1 MTADAVVVVF
11 ISLVVVDVDAADSYF
26 PPVPEVAL
34 ILVED
39 CCSLADY
46 YGQIVCLNL
55 SFFNSRETGQIF
67 SILLSQN
74 LTLGD
79 WLLYR
84 I

>member
-1 MTADAVVVVF
+1 MTAGAVVVVF
-11 ISLVVVDVDAADSYF
+11 ISLVDVDAADSYF

-34 ILVED
+34 LLVED

-55 SFFNSRETGQIF
+55 SFFNSRESGQIF